1 MGKIGESARF
11 GWESGRVAARRV
23 LNRTL
28 PFAVISSVFL
38 WMILSRYGWNYYEC
52 ALALSLALGIFG
64 GFYAM
69 KVRRELLAKERAE
82 AEAAAEKGKPTAP
95 GSAR

>member
-1 MGKIGESARF
+1 MSKLSESARF

-28 PFAVISSVFL
+28 PYAVISSVFL
-38 WMILSRYGWNYYEC
+38 WMILSHYGWNYYEC
-52 ALALSLALGIFG
+52 VLALALALGVFG
-64 GFYAM
+64 GFYGI
-69 KVRRELLAKERAE
+69 KVRYELAAKERAE
-82 AEAAAEKGKPTAP
+82 AEAEKEKTTAP